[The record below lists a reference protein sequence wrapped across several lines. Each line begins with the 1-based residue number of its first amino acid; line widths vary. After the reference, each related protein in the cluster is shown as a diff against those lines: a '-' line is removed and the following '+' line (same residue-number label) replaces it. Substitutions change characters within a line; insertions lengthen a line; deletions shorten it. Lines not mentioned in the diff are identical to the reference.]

1 MKNQLAVKG
10 RQIAIKQLV
19 VMTIFVLLY
28 ALISYLLWGTL
39 STKSV
44 LLGGAVGIIPNILFA
59 MLAFRYAGAK
69 SSHKVLSSFYS
80 GEKYKIVLTA
90 FLFAIVFRFV
100 AIEPITFFTS
110 FCLVALIPLLAP
122 FYLNFNY

>member
-1 MKNQLAVKG
+1 LKNQLAVKG

-39 STKSV
+39 SAKSV

-59 MLAFRYAGAK
+59 ILAFRYAGAK

-100 AIEPITFFTS
+100 TIEPITFFTS

>member
-10 RQIAIKQLV
+10 RQLAFKQLV
-19 VMTIFVLLY
+19 VMTTFVLLY
-28 ALISYLLWGTL
+28 AFISYLLWG
-39 STKSV
+39 SFSSKSV
-44 LLGGAVGIIPNILFA
+44 LLGGVVSIVPNIVFA
-59 MLAFRYAGAK
+59 IKAFTYAGAK
-69 SSHKVLSSFYS
+69 SSHKVMSSFYS

-90 FLFAIVFRFV
+90 VLFAIVFKFIT
-100 AIEPITFFTS
+100 IEPLLFFTS